1 MNSYRDLKVWQ
12 RAMDLAV
19 ESYELSRDLP
29 ANETYGL
36 GSQIKRAAVSVPANI
51 AEGYGRHSTGAY
63 VQHLKI
69 AQGSLNELETH
80 LLLSVR
86 LALMLERR
94 VVKSISLSDEVGKM
108 LWSLIRSLQDERNGR
123 TSE

>member
-1 MNSYRDLKVWQ
+1 
-12 RAMDLAV
+12 MDLAV
-19 ESYELSRDLP
+19 ESYELTRSFP
-29 ANETYGL
+29 ASEAYGL
-36 GSQIKRAAVSVPANI
+36 NSQIKRAATSVPANI

-69 AQGSLNELETH
+69 AQGSLKELETH

-86 LALMLERR
+86 LSLVPESRLKNAMMLAEE
-94 VVKSISLSDEVGKM
+94 IGKM

-123 TSE
+123 TSDEKP